1 MSERLYATLE
11 ARVSELERFLD
22 CTDTV
27 PGERVPQDIFE
38 LMDKNTRLLVQHI
51 DAAER
56 RIAVLERRLK
66 IRHPA

>member
-1 MSERLYATLE
+1 MSENLLATLE

-22 CTDTV
+22 CTS
-27 PGERVPQDIFE
+27 PGERVPQDIHE
-38 LMDKNTRLLVQHI
+38 LMDKDTRLLVQHI

-66 IRHPA
+66 ISRPA